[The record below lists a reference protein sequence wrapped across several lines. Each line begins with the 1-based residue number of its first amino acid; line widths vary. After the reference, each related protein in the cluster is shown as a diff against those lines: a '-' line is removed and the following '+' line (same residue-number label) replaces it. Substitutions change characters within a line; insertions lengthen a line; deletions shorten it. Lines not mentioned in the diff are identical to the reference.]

1 MMTAKGKYCL
11 KALACLASLEPGAKM
26 QAIDIAKK
34 QDIPKNFLD
43 VILNDLRHAGI
54 ISSKRGPGGGYMLA
68 RGASE
73 IRIGEIIRLIDG
85 PLAPLACASRTAY
98 RACGDCADIR
108 RCKIRLMMGQVRD
121 AVSAVLDSA
130 SVADLVVAHDRQ
142 VNGKNLHDRNAEPA
156 RVGRV
161 SKSSGANRLGALP
174 KRKHTR

>member
-34 QDIPKNFLD
+34 QDIPKTFLD

-54 ISSKRGPGGGYMLA
+54 ISSKKGPGGGYMLA

-85 PLAPLACASRTAY
+85 PRAPLACASRTAY

-121 AVSAVLDSA
+121 ALSAVLDSA

-142 VNGKNLHDRNAEPA
+142 ANGKNLHDRNAEPA

-161 SKSSGANRLGALP
+161 SKSSGANRLGAVP
-174 KRKHTR
+174 KREHTR

>member
-1 MMTAKGKYCL
+1 MTAKGKYCL

-54 ISSKRGPGGGYMLA
+54 ISSKKGPGGGYMLA

-73 IRIGEIIRLIDG
+73 IRIGQIVRLIDG

-108 RCKIRLMMGQVRD
+108 RCKIRLMMRQVRD

-142 VNGKNLHDRNAEPA
+142 VNGKNLLDRNAEPA

-161 SKSSGANRLGALP
+161 SKSSGVNRLGAVP